1 MNEESIE
8 TLLSQLENEH
18 PVFQNHVLEMARDA
32 IEESYGPLPA
42 SDLTPVLQLLTLAKN
57 HPSMAIAQLI
67 ASELSHR
74 RRWEEVMAKYPD
86 TLPELKRRIDG

>member
-8 TLLSQLENEH
+8 TLRSQLENEH

-42 SDLTPVLQLLTLAKN
+42 SDLPPVQQLMALTKSY
-57 HPSMAIAQLI
+57 PPMAIADLI
-67 ASELSHR
+67 ASELFHR
-74 RRWEEVMAKYPD
+74 HRWEEVMKKSPD
-86 TLPELKRRIDG
+86 TLPELKRRSNG